1 MRESL
6 RAVSPSWGK
15 RLTNIEIAA
24 LRREYRGLDLREDE
38 VDRNPLGQFRV
49 WFEQAVE
56 VDARDASAMTLATA
70 DATGQPS
77 ARIVLLKG
85 FDERGFTFF
94 TNYGSRKANDIE
106 ANPRGALV
114 FWWTELDRQVRIQGR
129 FERTS
134 TDESSEYF
142 AIRPRGSQLSATA
155 SPQSRVI
162 PDRQS
167 LIDAVAEV
175 EDACRSGDVPCP
187 ETWGGYRLIPTCFE
201 FWQGRPNRLHD
212 RIRYR
217 HDTAAGWIIDRLAP

>member
-1 MRESL
+1 MT
-6 RAVSPSWGK
+6 K
-15 RLTNIEIAA
+15 IDIAA

-38 VDRNPLGQFRV
+38 VEPDPVEQFRI
-49 WFEQAVE
+49 WFQQAFE
-56 VDARDASAMTLATA
+56 IDARDASAMTLATA

-85 FDERGFTFF
+85 FDRRGFTFF
-94 TNYGSRKANDIE
+94 TNYGSRKARDIDE
-106 ANPRGALV
+106 NPRGALV
-114 FWWTELDRQVRIQGR
+114 FWWTELDRQVRIQGS

-134 TDESSEYF
+134 SRESAEYF
-142 AIRPRGSQLSATA
+142 ATRPRGSQLSAAA

-167 LIDAVAEV
+167 LLDAVAEA
-175 EDACRSGDVPCP
+175 ERTCESRDVPCP
-187 ETWGGYRLIPTCFE
+187 ETWGGFRLKPHCIE

-217 HDTAAGWIIDRLAP
+217 LNAGDVWIIDRLAP